1 MELNALQYGNPD
13 RSNKQYLQKES
24 YLDGLLPEL
33 TNYSFPPNDSE
44 ATKEELLEL
53 VSVTNTLSENTELQR
68 RFEIYDTSFDIFMT
82 QSLSDKGGI
91 PEEDIRELIKE
102 VKEDTK
108 PLLIKLKYHY
118 QRPRPFQVSLLRGI
132 ELVPYS
138 SYAANSPSY
147 PSGHAFQS
155 RVYAEVLGNK
165 YPQFHKALHD
175 LATDIMW
182 SRIYMGVH
190 YASDCRFADY
200 VAQVVCAHPDFR
212 KKYKL

>member
-1 MELNALQYGNPD
+1 MELNQLQYGNPD
-13 RSNKQYLQKES
+13 RSNKS
-24 YLDGLLPEL
+24 YLSKENYLDSLLPEL
-33 TNYSFPPNDSE
+33 QNYPFYANDSTE
-44 ATKEELLEL
+44 TQEEIMEL
-53 VSVTNTLSENTELQR
+53 VSVTNTLSENPELIR
-68 RFEIYDTSFDIFMT
+68 RFEIYDTGFHIFMA
-82 QSLSDKGGI
+82 QNLASNGV
-91 PEEDIRELIKE
+91 PEEEIRELLAQ

-108 PLLIKLKYHY
+108 PLLIKLKYFY
-118 QRPRPFQVSLLRGI
+118 QRPRPYQLSLMRGI
-132 ELVPYS
+132 ELSPYS
-138 SYAANSPSY
+138 SEAANSPSY
-147 PSGHAFQS
+147 PSGHTFQA

-165 YPQFHKALHD
+165 YPHFHKALHD